1 MNELRQKVVRLSE
14 TEPDR
19 TGAEGVYA
27 TIRNDYAKDASGSP
41 VYGKQFSYQM
51 FGYQLHGPIPKEVRG
66 GFGSEQEAGQAALS
80 EYRDWRAG
88 KVPPGTMVTRQEYVE
103 MHYRQDPNLQHLNE
117 GELAKRLKDVTNN
130 LMTLTEGQ
138 QIGIIPMDQNG
149 DYWNT
154 AIIHVHEE
162 FRLRGGIPPAHL
174 RDLPYPNYDWP
185 GVDKAFAAVSTMNLV
200 PGKYLVKY
208 SKLEFLQAA
217 LERGAIRISP
227 ASSYDDSSLNRA
239 VRDNELE
246 LSLRPRPQL
255 VKNAALERFSD
266 DLKPPVPAVGPVVET
281 LTAPTNYYVYCLA
294 SEFSLRL
301 FADFEADACLIIMKP
316 RIFMERLFSAVL
328 AQLPGWT
335 AFGVGV
341 NYVDPVNA
349 VKEEIDIFYS
359 KDFSY
364 AYQKEYRLIWK
375 PPTQE
380 GTLPYIHVEV
390 GSLKDCCEIISLK
403 D

>member
-1 MNELRQKVVRLSE
+1 MDELQQKVVRLSE

-27 TIRNDYAKDASGSP
+27 TISNDYAKDASGNP

-51 FGYQLHGPIPKEVRG
+51 FGYQLHGPLPKEIRG
-66 GFGSEQEAGQAALS
+66 GFGSEQEAEQAALR

-88 KVPPGTMVTRQEYVE
+88 KVPPGTMVTRQEYLE
-103 MHYRQDPNLQHLNE
+103 MHYRQDPYLQHLDE

-130 LMTLTEGQ
+130 LLTLTKDQ
-138 QIGIIPMDQNG
+138 KIGFIPMDQIG
-149 DYWNT
+149 DYWNA

-174 RDLPYPNYDWP
+174 HDLPYPNYDWP
-185 GVDKAFAAVSTMNLV
+185 GVDKAFAAVSAMSLV
-200 PGKYLVKY
+200 PGRYLVKY

-217 LERGAIRISP
+217 LEKGVIRISP

-246 LSLRPRPQL
+246 LSLRPRPRQ

-281 LTAPTNYYVYCLA
+281 LAAPTNYYVYCLA
-294 SEFSLRL
+294 SEISLRL
-301 FADFEADACLIIMKP
+301 FADFEADACLIIAFCTC
-316 RIFMERLFSAVL
+316 ID
-328 AQLPGWT
+328 T
-335 AFGVGV
+335 A
-341 NYVDPVNA
+341 
-349 VKEEIDIFYS
+349 S
-359 KDFSY
+359 
-364 AYQKEYRLIWK
+364 
-375 PPTQE
+375 
-380 GTLPYIHVEV
+380 
-390 GSLKDCCEIISLK
+390 
-403 D
+403 